1 MTCSVISFFKYLCGQ
16 AGGKVPKSHHRQFTH
31 KHMHMKTLI
40 KTAALVVLTAASQL
54 CLTAYGT
61 TVETAR

>member
-1 MTCSVISFFKYLCGQ
+1 
-16 AGGKVPKSHHRQFTH
+16 
-31 KHMHMKTLI
+31 MKTLI

-54 CLTAYGT
+54 YLTAYGT